1 VGEVTYSLTLGE
13 VGKRGLAYF
22 SRLAKVAEATADKP
36 KLIDHATLP
45 CQDATK
51 DATINK
57 IVATAVQTIFKLF
70 ICFPSFL

>member
-1 VGEVTYSLTLGE
+1 MGEATDSLTLGE

-22 SRLAKVAEATADKP
+22 SRLARVAEATADKP

-51 DATINK
+51 DAKPNK
-57 IVATAVQTIFKLF
+57 TVPTAVQTIFKLF

>member
-1 VGEVTYSLTLGE
+1 MGEATDSLTLGE

-22 SRLAKVAEATADKP
+22 SRLARVAEATADKP

-51 DATINK
+51 DAKQTNK
-57 IVATAVQTIFKLF
+57 QLELDPWKLKEYL
-70 ICFPSFL
+70 S